1 MTVAELTES
10 AEGVQVMSYDNY
22 KKLCLRKRLNVF
34 RPGKGM
40 GSYALIDWDSLP
52 IRFKKKYIAKYGDP
66 EQKIMEKELELKYD
80 TEAEEYFTDKA
91 KADTGIELKEAKIRE
106 YSLNASV
113 LNRLMERIQAQRLGR
128 NKCGNSTPIS
138 WDGIVAESERLR
150 KEYGH
155 TLPKSAA
162 RLQDRIRQYRKE
174 GYRCLISGK
183 LCNTN
188 TVKITDDAGEYL
200 IALKCSFNPRYTNA
214 QIWEKYNADAPER
227 GWKPLKAMSSVTQFL
242 EREDVKWRW
251 YDAVYGELAA
261 KKKYTRQNVTVLP
274 TRRDSLWYGDGTKLN
289 LYYKVYTPEGYKPA
303 TLNVFEVIDAY
314 SECLLGYDI
323 STTESFESMFRAYR
337 MAVETAGHLPVELAF
352 DGQGGTRTAEAK
364 ELMPKLAKYSHWV
377 QPHNPQSKTIE
388 SIFGRFQ
395 SQVLYGH
402 FNYTGG
408 NVTDKSEKSKPNL
421 EFIQANIDKLP
432 TYEELC
438 DMYAE
443 ARRKWNMTAHFK
455 YGKPRME
462 LYLASVNEESPAL
475 TDAMRRNLFWLTSK
489 KSSTFTARGLQ
500 ITINK
505 KEYIYDVYGAD
516 GYPDM
521 KFRRDNTGRSFYV
534 QYDPKDMDTV
544 RLVTKDENYG
554 YQFVAEA
561 RPYIAIHRAIQD
573 QKEGERSLIIRLV
586 DQAKLERVRRNIEN
600 QELRMKH
607 GVAPE
612 QQGFDAPKL
621 LGMKEA
627 EYEYYADLV
636 MKERKQAESGP
647 EPTETIPATL
657 GQQEKEVSNMTFDRE
672 YDFANRM

>member
-1 MTVAELTES
+1 M
-10 AEGVQVMSYDNY
+10 
-22 KKLCLRKRLNVF
+22 
-34 RPGKGM
+34 
-40 GSYALIDWDSLP
+40 
-52 IRFKKKYIAKYGDP
+52 
-66 EQKIMEKELELKYD
+66 
-80 TEAEEYFTDKA
+80 
-91 KADTGIELKEAKIRE
+91 
-106 YSLNASV
+106 
-113 LNRLMERIQAQRLGR
+113 
-128 NKCGNSTPIS
+128 
-138 WDGIVAESERLR
+138 
-150 KEYGH
+150 
-155 TLPKSAA
+155 
-162 RLQDRIRQYRKE
+162 
-174 GYRCLISGK
+174 
-183 LCNTN
+183 
-188 TVKITDDAGEYL
+188 
-200 IALKCSFNPRYTNA
+200 
-214 QIWEKYNADAPER
+214 
-227 GWKPLKAMSSVTQFL
+227 
-242 EREDVKWRW
+242 
-251 YDAVYGELAA
+251 
-261 KKKYTRQNVTVLP
+261 
-274 TRRDSLWYGDGTKLN
+274 
-289 LYYKVYTPEGYKPA
+289 
-303 TLNVFEVIDAY
+303 
-314 SECLLGYDI
+314 
-323 STTESFESMFRAYR
+323 
-337 MAVETAGHLPVELAF
+337 
-352 DGQGGTRTAEAK
+352 
-364 ELMPKLAKYSHWV
+364 
-377 QPHNPQSKTIE
+377 QPHNPQSKTLE

-408 NVTDKSEKSKPNL
+408 NITDKSERSKPNL

-438 DMYAE
+438 AMYAE

-462 LYLASVNEESPAL
+462 LYMASVNEESPAL

-505 KEYIYDVYGAD
+505 KDYIYDVYGAD

-534 QYDPKDMDTV
+534 QYDPKDMGTV

-561 RPYIAIHRAIQD
+561 RPYIAIHRAMQD

-636 MKERKQAESGP
+636 MKERNQAESEP
-647 EPTETIPATL
+647 EPAETVPDTM